1 MMSTMLASESTLT
14 VRVRGRRD
22 KDPLGSADEA
32 LSTFLS
38 VRPRL
43 FGVAYRILGSAADA
57 EDIVQNV
64 WLRWQMK
71 DRSVVRDAAAFLT
84 TTTVRLAVNLAQS
97 AHARRETYVGPWL
110 PEPVDT
116 SVDPYLGAECDDALE
131 LAVLVLLQK
140 LSPNER
146 AAYVLHEAFDYPF
159 QRIAEILQL
168 TAANVRQLVSRAR
181 KHIRSERQA
190 PASAMEQKALL
201 TAFLA
206 AAQEG
211 NAVKLEGLFA
221 PDVASYADG
230 GGILNVAR
238 VPVVGRTLVARYVA
252 NTAPFWEGVNLR
264 MTSANGR
271 AALLIFRGDEVTAL
285 ATIAGSKRR
294 INQIMWVMRPS
305 KLTAIARSLRD
316 SSAPSARPNARAR
329 LRGRRRGVS

>member
-1 MMSTMLASESTLT
+1 MTSTAEARFTPTPPSTS
-14 VRVRGRRD
+14 RQRGT
-22 KDPLGSADEA
+22 SADSIDDA

-38 VRPRL
+38 VRPRM

-146 AAYVLHEAFDYPF
+146 AAYVLHEAFDYPSH
-159 QRIAEILQL
+159 QIAEILQL
-168 TAANVRQLVSRAR
+168 TAANIRQLVSRAR

-190 PASAMEQKALL
+190 PASATEQKALL
-201 TAFLA
+201 TAFID
-206 AAQEG
+206 AAQKG

-221 PDVASYADG
+221 RDVTSYADG

-238 VPVVGRTLVARYVA
+238 VPVVGRSLVARYVA
-252 NTAPFWEGVNLR
+252 KIAGPFWAGVNLK
-264 MTSANGR
+264 MTNANGR
-271 AALLIFRGDEVTAL
+271 AALLMLRGDEVIAM

-294 INQIMWVMRPS
+294 IDQIMWVMRPS
-305 KLTAIARSLRD
+305 KLNAISRSLRAPST
-316 SSAPSARPNARAR
+316 SSAPGHPPQQ
-329 LRGRRRGVS
+329 RRRRAT